1 MELLYFFESIRTPV
15 LNVLMQ
21 CITELGGEAVFL
33 AAAIIIFWCI
43 DKKEGYYMM
52 TVGFA
57 GIIVNQFLKLWFRIP
72 RPWVKDPNFTIVE
85 SARAAATGY
94 SFPSGHTQNVFA
106 ALGAPARYTKRTW
119 LRTVLA
125 VLVCLTAVSRMYLG
139 VHTPLDVGVSFLLGL
154 LLVFALYPL
163 FANMEEH
170 PKTLYLLYAV
180 FIAGAAAFVTFVYCY
195 HFPADL
201 DMGNY
206 EEGLKNGW
214 EILFCAIGLLVVFH
228 LDRTKLRWP
237 TQAPLWAQVVKVAV
251 GLSIVLV
258 LKSVLKAPLLA
269 LFGGS
274 SIAHG
279 VRYAVVIL
287 FAGVIWP
294 MTFSWFSR
302 QKPLKAKEDK
312 K

>member
-15 LNVLMQ
+15 GNVLMQ

-33 AAAIIIFWCI
+33 AAAIIIFWCV

-72 RPWVKDPNFTIVE
+72 RPWVKDPHFTIVE

-119 LRTVLA
+119 LRAVLA

-139 VHTPLDVGVSFLLGL
+139 VHTPMDVGVSFVLGF
-154 LLVFALYPL
+154 LLVVVLYPL
-163 FANMEEH
+163 FVHMEDH
-170 PKTLYLLYAV
+170 PNTLYFLYGI
-180 FIAGAAAFVTFVYCY
+180 FILGAGAFVAFVHLYP
-195 HFPADL
+195 FPADL
-201 DMGNY
+201 DLSNY

-228 LDRTKLRWP
+228 LDRTKLHWP
-237 TQAPLWAQVVKVAV
+237 TQAPLWAQVVKVVV
-251 GLSIVLV
+251 GLAIVLS
-258 LKSVLKAPLLA
+258 LKGALKAPLLA

-279 VRYAVVIL
+279 IRYAIVIL
-287 FAGVIWP
+287 FAGIVWP
-294 MTFSWFSR
+294 MTFPWFSKQTSR
-302 QKPLKAKEDK
+302 NTKEEQP
-312 K
+312 